1 VEVFCQECTVYY
13 CNGCYSRIHSRDNAM
28 QFHTSIL
35 LGVVDG
41 GSATRNSALAVAVS
55 SRSIIQCRGAVPAS
69 TAGGRYGGG
78 GPPLWGGGFGG
89 TGDGQNLAAAAD
101 VLTDTL
107 DDVDMMARSPN
118 HGGVAGAIGALVHL
132 GHGRSTA
139 LNLNGWGG
147 VGDSGGSGHGQGR
160 GGDYDDGDSAAG
172 HVADWLIT
180 KAEASEHATQ
190 AELDYLTAALDRRV
204 RGAQLTDVANILT
217 KFRRTLLRL
226 GRAVVPAKELKAV
239 FQDRIWWM
247 TFNRVLKQTQAAV
260 GSRYGGSRLKI
271 EPL

>member
-1 VEVFCQECTVYY
+1 VYY

-35 LGVVDG
+35 LGASVDG
-41 GSATRNSALAVAVS
+41 GSATRNNARAVAVS
-55 SRSIIQCRGAVPAS
+55 SRSNIPCRGAAPAS

-78 GPPLWGGGFGG
+78 DPPLWGGGFGG
-89 TGDGQNLAAAAD
+89 TGGGQIKAAAAD
-101 VLTDTL
+101 DLTDEL
-107 DDVDMMARSPN
+107 DDVDGMAHSPN
-118 HGGVAGAIGALVHL
+118 HGVVAGAVGALVHL
-132 GHGRSTA
+132 GDGRSTA
-139 LNLNGWGG
+139 LNLDGWRG
-147 VGDSGGSGHGQGR
+147 VGDGGGSGHGQDR
-160 GGDYDDGDSAAG
+160 GGDCDDGDRAAG

-190 AELDYLTAALDRRV
+190 AELDYLTAALGRRV
-204 RGAQLTDVANILT
+204 RSSQVTDVANILT

-239 FQDRIWWM
+239 FQDQIWWT
-247 TFNRVLKQTQAAV
+247 TFNHVLKQTQAAV
-260 GSRYGGSRLKI
+260 GSRYGGCRLKI